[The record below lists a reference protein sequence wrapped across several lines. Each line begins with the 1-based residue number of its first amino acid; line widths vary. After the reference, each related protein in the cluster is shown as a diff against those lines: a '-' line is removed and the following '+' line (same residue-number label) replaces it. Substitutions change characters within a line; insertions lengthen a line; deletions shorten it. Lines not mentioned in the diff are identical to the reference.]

1 MSTVQ
6 EKTASSAADI
16 PMPPQNLLETD
27 DIPLETD
34 WHRLAMNL
42 LIEVVCY
49 HFRERNDFFAGGNMF
64 LYFSARQA
72 RDRDYRGP
80 DFFYVDG
87 TERDRERLY
96 WAVWEEEGR
105 YPNVIIELSSP
116 STAEE
121 DHTTKFRI
129 CERTFRTPEYFICDP
144 ETRRLEGWR
153 LDDRHRYR
161 PIKPDERGWL
171 WSEELGLWLGPVLS
185 SYLFTERHYL
195 RFFDPEGRMLPTIA
209 EAAEQERT
217 RAEAAETRAQTA
229 EAEVERL
236 RHELKRA
243 RRAGKKPKS

>member
-6 EKTASSAADI
+6 EPTTPSAVEF
-16 PMPPQNLLETD
+16 PTPPQNLLETD
-27 DIPLETD
+27 DVPLESD

-42 LIEVVCY
+42 LIEVISY
-49 HFRERNDFFAGGNMF
+49 HFRERKDYFVGGNMF

-87 TERDRERLY
+87 AEHDRERSY

-129 CERTFRTPEYFICDP
+129 YERTFRTPEYFIYNPD
-144 ETRRLEGWR
+144 TQLLEGWR
-153 LDDRHRYR
+153 LNNRQRYR

-171 WSEELGLWLGPVLS
+171 WSEELELWLGPARS
-185 SYLFTERHYL
+185 TYLFTERVFL

-209 EAAEQERT
+209 EAAEQERV
-217 RAEAAETRAQTA
+217 RAEAAETRAEAA
-229 EAEVERL
+229 EAEIERL
-236 RHELKRA
+236 RRENAKLRKGRS
-243 RRAGKKPKS
+243 KPKS